1 MPEGPEVTII
11 SENLNSILSGF
22 VIYDIEITP
31 TSRYRN
37 KVPDNFSLFKDSL
50 PLRVKEIKNK
60 GKLIYFEFQKSF
72 FMLNTLGMSGI
83 WRKKKDKHTSI
94 IFTYGSGE
102 VRQKLYFTDQRH
114 FGTVKFL
121 KSRKD
126 LNDKLKTIGPDMLND
141 PKMSFKVFRSR
152 LLKYPK
158 QNIVKVL
165 MDQKIVS
172 GVGNYLKSES
182 LYHARI
188 SPFRNVSELS
198 ELEMKKLYQSVRT
211 KILGS
216 YHQGGVSV
224 KDFKDVDDK
233 KGLYQFEFEV
243 YCKKTDKHG
252 NKVVKVV
259 LADKRSTYYVP
270 ELQF

>member
-11 SENLNSILSGF
+11 SENLNSILAGF
-22 VIYDIEITP
+22 EIYNMEISP

-37 KVPDNFSLFKDSL
+37 KAPDNFLSFKEKL
-50 PLRVKEIKNK
+50 PLRVREIKNK
-60 GKLIYFEFQKSF
+60 GKLIYFKFQKNF

-83 WRKKKDKHTSI
+83 WRKKKDKHTSLI
-94 IFTYGSGE
+94 LTYGSGD
-102 VRQKLYFTDQRH
+102 VKQNLYFTDQRH

-121 KSRKD
+121 RSKKE
-126 LNDKLKTIGPDMLND
+126 LNDKLKTLGPDMLND
-141 PKMSFKVFRSR
+141 PKMSFDIFRGR
-152 LLKYPK
+152 LMKYPK
-158 QNIVKVL
+158 YNIVKAL
-165 MDQKIVS
+165 MDQKVVS
-172 GVGNYLKSES
+172 GIGNYLKSES

-188 SPFRNVSELS
+188 SPFKTVSELS
-198 ELEMKKLYQSVRT
+198 DLEIRKLYQSVRT
-211 KILGS
+211 KIIGS

-243 YCKKTDKHG
+243 YCKKTDKYG